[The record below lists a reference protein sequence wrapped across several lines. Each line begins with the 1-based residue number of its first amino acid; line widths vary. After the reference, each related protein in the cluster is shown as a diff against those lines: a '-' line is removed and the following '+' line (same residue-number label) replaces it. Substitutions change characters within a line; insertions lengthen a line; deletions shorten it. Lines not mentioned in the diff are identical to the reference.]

1 MFVKELGKKAGV
13 PSVYT
18 LPFYM
23 LGNGKVMDKKL
34 KVSNELKTRA
44 SGELSSQFV
53 RQNLTSCSTDWA

>member
-23 LGNGKVMDKKL
+23 LGNGKLGCKKFTPQ
-34 KVSNELKTRA
+34 KNAIELVKEQFGF
-44 SGELSSQFV
+44 SGKARSDSV
-53 RQNLTSCSTDWA
+53 RI

>member
-23 LGNGKVMDKKL
+23 LGNG
-34 KVSNELKTRA
+34 
-44 SGELSSQFV
+44 
-53 RQNLTSCSTDWA
+53 NLGCKSLGVEAIMRLAAAEMSI